1 MEYHEFS
8 KQISARLANLEKIVQ
23 EQHARIVDMDRFIEH
38 IQEWIIEKHMEDE
51 EEKANKL
58 LEEEMRQQQQAQS
71 QTQQP
76 ITDA

>member
-8 KQISARLANLEKIVQ
+8 KQITARLANLEKIVQ

-58 LEEEMRQQQQAQS
+58 LEEEMRQQQQAQL
-71 QTQQP
+71 QQP
-76 ITDA
+76 ITQ